1 MCAYNGRKKNVSCL
15 CSLGRLSSDN
25 KTCLDHD
32 SIIMFS
38 SISKIES
45 LHMFPDA
52 NTSKTSNP
60 PFKPIQSS
68 MMLKNAIGLAYNLA
82 DKKIYYSDIQKGSI
96 NSVHFDG
103 SNHEELFTNVGSIEG
118 LSFDANQDVL
128 YWTSSSKHSISKA
141 RLKVDPNTV
150 PKVETVLILRPS
162 DKPRGIDIDPCEGK
176 IYFTNWNAKFPSIQR
191 VSYSGYGLDPI
202 VTTDIR

>member
-1 MCAYNGRKKNVSCL
+1 M
-15 CSLGRLSSDN
+15 
-25 KTCLDHD
+25 
-32 SIIMFS
+32 I
-38 SISKIES
+38 
-45 LHMFPDA
+45 PDP
-52 NTSKTSNP
+52 TSSKTSNP

-68 MMLKNAIGLAYNLA
+68 LMVKIAIGLAYNLA
-82 DKKIYYSDIQKGSI
+82 DKKVYYSDIQKGTI
-96 NSVHFDG
+96 NSVNFDG

-118 LSFDANQDVL
+118 LAFDAIQAVL

-141 RLKVDPNTV
+141 RLKVDANTV

-162 DKPRGIDIDPCEGK
+162 DKPRGIDIDPCEGR